1 MPRLSGDYELE
12 VTEASKSVLVELMTI
27 LKSYADALVLIG
39 GWAPYFL
46 LEKHKSPTSDFRHVG
61 SVDIDLVID
70 PQIIDEE
77 RYATITKMLLD
88 RGYRPS
94 PQIFYQFER
103 KIVSSLDQR
112 EYVVGVDFLTP
123 KPEKGK
129 GRKHR
134 HRLVQPDLRARTL
147 EGAEIALKHNWEC
160 SLSGIL
166 PEDGGTTVTLRVADI
181 VSSLALKGIALGERY
196 AEKDAYDIYVLL
208 SYYRDGPR
216 DVRDELKPYLS
227 DKFLQKGLSSI
238 ESRFRSPEAEG
249 PSWVANFLIQTNPEL
264 IKRTKMDAYM
274 TVREFFEQLEQ

>member
-94 PQIFYQFER
+94 PQIFYQFE
-103 KIVSSLDQR
+103 K
-112 EYVVGVDFLTP
+112 
-123 KPEKGK
+123 K
-129 GRKHR
+129 
-134 HRLVQPDLRARTL
+134 
-147 EGAEIALKHNWEC
+147 
-160 SLSGIL
+160 
-166 PEDGGTTVTLRVADI
+166 
-181 VSSLALKGIALGERY
+181 
-196 AEKDAYDIYVLL
+196 
-208 SYYRDGPR
+208 
-216 DVRDELKPYLS
+216 
-227 DKFLQKGLSSI
+227 
-238 ESRFRSPEAEG
+238 
-249 PSWVANFLIQTNPEL
+249 
-264 IKRTKMDAYM
+264 
-274 TVREFFEQLEQ
+274 